1 MQVVVCVNS
10 LFLALMRNIPWY
22 GFNGLFNNS
31 LIEEH
36 LGYFQ
41 FGAIMNNAVMNICV
55 YFLVK
60 VWLFSDSAVLLHTGD
75 IIAP

>member
-41 FGAIMNNAVMNICV
+41 FGAIMKTFLLNI
-55 YFLVK
+55 LIQM
-60 VWLFSDSAVLLHTGD
+60 DVLKNSF
-75 IIAP
+75 

>member
-22 GFNGLFNNS
+22 GFNGLFNN
-31 LIEEH
+31 LPIEEH

-41 FGAIMNNAVMNICV
+41 FGVAINKVALNIHV
-55 YFLVK
+55 QVFV
-60 VWLFSDSAVLLHTGD
+60 
-75 IIAP
+75 

>member
-10 LFLALMRNIPWY
+10 LFLSLMRNIPWY
-22 GFNGLFNNS
+22 GFHGLFNNS

-41 FGAIMNNAVMNICV
+41 FWAITNKVVLNIHV
-55 YFLVK
+55 QVF
-60 VWLFSDSAVLLHTGD
+60 VWT
-75 IIAP
+75 